1 MIGCGTR
8 SGDCGLAAAAAEG
21 VISEGV
27 IKWFSEIAEFA
38 GDAVEECLPHHIE
51 RLVDRVDG
59 AAPMPGDL
67 LGTLIFT
74 VEQSQEFP
82 LPVGEAGDTGLE
94 SRHSRLARFEGRHR
108 RVGQIGE
115 EGLAE
120 HVPVAPP
127 RPPVEEHLVPG
138 GAEGPGKKL
147 SVTAKSRET
156 PPEHETR
163 RLKYVV
169 GLRGIVHEC
178 ANKGLNPPLTLR
190 E

>member
-1 MIGCGTR
+1 
-8 SGDCGLAAAAAEG
+8 
-21 VISEGV
+21 
-27 IKWFSEIAEFA
+27 
-38 GDAVEECLPHHIE
+38 
-51 RLVDRVDG
+51 
-59 AAPMPGDL
+59 MPGDL

-169 GLRGIVHEC
+169 GLRGIVHKC
-178 ANKGLNPPLTLR
+178 ANKRLNPPLRLR
-190 E
+190 EQGQKQLVIGGFWLVFAGHGRGTERETQAITDPYTTAPDHAGLVPNT